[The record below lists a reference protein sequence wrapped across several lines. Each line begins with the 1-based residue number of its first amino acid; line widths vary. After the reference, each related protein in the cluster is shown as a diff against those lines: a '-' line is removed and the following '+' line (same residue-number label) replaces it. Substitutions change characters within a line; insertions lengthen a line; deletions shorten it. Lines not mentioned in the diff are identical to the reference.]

1 MAGAPG
7 AVSSQG
13 AFFFCGRVRKPI
25 FPKGGIADMPMH
37 SQARSDTGRARFA
50 SSSTTD
56 WAALEQQLSRTKT
69 ILQEILEHLQGVLR
83 NLRSARAGQKNW
95 ARGATRTEKPGFRS
109 GRPGAAGFGHRAQEA
124 KGTRQR
130 PCYARYERTASG
142 TAGGTGGA
150 SATGRPFEF
159 RREQSSCGGQ
169 SGAAGPSGQSGQK
182 RRSTVFGQARDGAG
196 QKTSTGSPYRAN
208 FGSRAAGGS
217 EASASGGTSAH
228 SGPFASSERSQT
240 GTASKNTQAGQAG
253 AQGRS
258 SFGQSRQRE
267 TFGQTSRPGQTR
279 AFQGSNAYDT
289 RRETIRPETGRHR
302 YSGERQERGR
312 QNARASGMNLKCA
325 YDILCLDYPCTAG
338 EIKNAYRGMA
348 RMFHPDLGG
357 DEEVMKDINLAYELA
372 MRFCAGPRRSG
383 TSWAV

>member
-1 MAGAPG
+1 
-7 AVSSQG
+7 
-13 AFFFCGRVRKPI
+13 
-25 FPKGGIADMPMH
+25 MPMH
-37 SQARSDTGRARFA
+37 SQARSDSGRTRFA

-69 ILQEILEHLQGVLR
+69 ILQEILDHLQGVLR
-83 NLRSARAGQKNW
+83 NLRAARAGQKNW

-109 GRPGAAGFGHRAQEA
+109 GRPGTAGFGHRAQEA

-130 PCYARYERTASG
+130 PCYARFERTASG
-142 TAGGTGGA
+142 PAGGA
-150 SATGRPFEF
+150 SASGRPFEF

-169 SGAAGPSGQSGQK
+169 SGAADPSGQSGQK
-182 RRSTVFGQARDGAG
+182 RRSTIFGQAREGAG
-196 QKTSTGSPYRAN
+196 QKTATGSPYRTS
-208 FGSRAAGGS
+208 FGNRAAGGN
-217 EASASGGTSAH
+217 ETSAPGGTSAH
-228 SGPFASSERSQT
+228 SGPFASPGRAQAGAS
-240 GTASKNTQAGQAG
+240 SKNTQTGQAG

-258 SFGQSRQRE
+258 S
-267 TFGQTSRPGQTR
+267 FGQTSRPGQTR
-279 AFQGSNAYDT
+279 AFQGSNAYET
-289 RRETIRPETGRHR
+289 RRETVRPEAGRHR

-338 EIKNAYRGMA
+338 EIKDAYRGMA
-348 RMFHPDLGG
+348 RLFHPDLGG

-383 TSWAV
+383 TSWTA